1 MAGKKRCCNLAGSS
15 AKRLGGALE
24 GSIHSEGVTPA
35 GGNQWSQ
42 KEKMRINTNPIQ
54 KVGRE
59 KVVKEAVTHALSNML
74 PRFFAARVPK
84 KTPAMI
90 EITDDTPSSRSVLTS
105 LPD

>member
-1 MAGKKRCCNLAGSS
+1 
-15 AKRLGGALE
+15 
-24 GSIHSEGVTPA
+24 
-35 GGNQWSQ
+35 
-42 KEKMRINTNPIQ
+42 MRINTNPIQ

-90 EITDDTPSSRSVLTS
+90 EITDDTPSSSSVLTS